1 VQHLIDEKSEEFYDW
16 LRNGAAVY
24 VCGDEKNM
32 AKDVHQAIVHV
43 LEKEGGLTEEESENY
58 LAELKKEKRYQRDV
72 Y

>member
-1 VQHLIDEKSEEFYDW
+1 
-16 LRNGAAVY
+16 
-24 VCGDEKNM
+24 M